1 MVAHKR
7 INNPQQPTY
16 ICIILFCL
24 LVSLSHLGRAS
35 SSSSTSTS
43 TSTSFFNLSLPHQ
56 HPFPEDVVLN
66 VQRKL
71 NDSLYRRNLLT
82 YQQDGDTTA
91 SAPIPSCIT
100 GNPIDDCWR
109 CDPNWSENRQ
119 RLADCSIGFGQGTL
133 GGKGGRFYLVTDSS
147 DNDAANPIP
156 GTLRHAVIQPE
167 PLWIVFSGDMGIRL
181 KHELI
186 IGSYKTIDGRGTNV
200 QITGHG
206 CLTIQQVSHV
216 IIHNVHIHHCKPSGN
231 TLVASSPTH
240 VGFRGV
246 SDGDGISV
254 SASHHIWVDH
264 CSLGYCMDGLIDVIL
279 ASTAVTI
286 SNNYFYHHD
295 EVMLLGHDDRYTAD
309 SGMQV
314 TIAFNH
320 FGEGLVQRM
329 PRCRHGYIHVVNND
343 FTAWQMYAIG
353 GSANPTINSQ
363 GNRYTAPIDPNAKQ
377 VTKRVDTNE
386 KHWEKWNWRTEGD
399 VMVNGAFF
407 VPSGDGVSPAFARA
421 TSVQAKAAAII
432 DQLTVNAG
440 VFGDPSGRNGQGGG
454 FPGITGGGGTIT
466 RGYSKGGPGGGGGSD
481 SDSDD
486 GLFSMIFGSNTSAAV
501 ALRPVKVWS
510 ILFSLILLWYFPHHT
525 R

>member
-1 MVAHKR
+1 MVAHKGVH
-7 INNPQQPTY
+7 NHQKPTC
-16 ICIILFCL
+16 ICIIWFCL
-24 LVSLSHLGRAS
+24 LVTLPHHGRTSFPS
-35 SSSSTSTS
+35 SSSASS
-43 TSTSFFNLSLPHQ
+43 FNLSLPHQ
-56 HPFPEDVVLN
+56 HPFPEHVVLN

-71 NDSLYRRNLLT
+71 NDSLSRRQLLT
-82 YQQDGDTTA
+82 YQQADDTTA
-91 SAPIPSCIT
+91 IPSCVT

-109 CDPNWSENRQ
+109 CDPNWSQNRQ

-147 DNDAANPIP
+147 DNDAANPVP

-167 PLWIVFSGDMGIRL
+167 PLWIIFSGDMGITL

-186 IGSYKTIDGRGTNV
+186 VGSFKTIDGRGTSV

-216 IIHNVHIHHCKPSGN
+216 IIHNVHVHHCKPSGN

-264 CSLGYCMDGLIDVIL
+264 CSLGYCSDGLIDVIL

-286 SNNYFYHHD
+286 SNNYFHHHD

-343 FTAWQMYAIG
+343 FTAWEMYAIG

-363 GNRYTAPIDPNAKQ
+363 GNRYTAPIDPNAKE
-377 VTKRVDTNE
+377 VTKRVDANE
-386 KHWEKWNWRTEGD
+386 KHWGKWNWRTEGD

-407 VPSGDGVSPAFARA
+407 VPSGDGVSPAYARA
-421 TSVQAKAAAII
+421 TSLQAKTADVI

-454 FPGITGGGGTIT
+454 FPGITGGGGTVT
-466 RGYSKGGPGGGGGSD
+466 RGYSKGGPGGGG

-486 GLFSMIFGSNTSAAV
+486 GLFTMIFGSNSSAAAAA
-501 ALRPVKVWS
+501 ALRPGQVWS
-510 ILFSLILLWYFPHHT
+510 ILFTIILLWYFQHH
-525 R
+525 RR